1 MIGMKHPTRVLSAFG
16 LSNFCSAFISQ
27 VTNTKLMEIL
37 RSYNLLEESVR
48 IKATFV
54 GFDPTN
60 RDGCGVV
67 PAEVQDRRCETSTGC
82 VFPRVRAY
90 DRVYVPRFRFA
101 F

>member
-1 MIGMKHPTRVLSAFG
+1 MIGMKHPARVLSAFG

-27 VTNTKLMEIL
+27 VTDTKLMEIL

-67 PAEVQDRRCETSTGC
+67 PAEVQDRRCMRNRMCLSA
-82 VFPRVRAY
+82 RA
-90 DRVYVPRFRFA
+90 RI
-101 F
+101 